1 MEIISKETFK
11 RELKQAKGL
20 NFLRMEINIRE
31 TISPINFMGKVL
43 FLFILGKYFWKNGSV
58 YDGDFNHGIRSGT
71 GKWKSSEILSEYD
84 EYEG

>member
-1 MEIISKETFK
+1 
-11 RELKQAKGL
+11 
-20 NFLRMEINIRE
+20 
-31 TISPINFMGKVL
+31 MGKVL